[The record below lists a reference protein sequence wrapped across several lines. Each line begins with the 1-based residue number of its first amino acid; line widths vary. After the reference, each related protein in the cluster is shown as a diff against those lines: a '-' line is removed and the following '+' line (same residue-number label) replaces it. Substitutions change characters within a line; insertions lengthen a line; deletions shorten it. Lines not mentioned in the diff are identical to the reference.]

1 MIFIKSFWLALVDVF
16 KILGNVPAL
25 LVDIFWAVMG
35 VIGLVL
41 SVVLFPLI
49 VMRKYKNL
57 KRVKV

>member
-16 KILGNVPAL
+16 KILGNAPAL
-25 LVDIFWAVMG
+25 LADIFWAIVGVM
-35 VIGLVL
+35 GLVL

-57 KRVKV
+57 KRVKA